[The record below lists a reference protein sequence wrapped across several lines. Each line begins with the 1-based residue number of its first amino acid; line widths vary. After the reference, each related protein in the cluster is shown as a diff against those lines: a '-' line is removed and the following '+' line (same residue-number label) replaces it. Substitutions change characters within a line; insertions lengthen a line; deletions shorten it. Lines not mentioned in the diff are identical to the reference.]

1 MILFSQTS
9 SFGENFNVTVA
20 NNKSSSDGFDKHCQV
35 VIIGAGFSGL
45 LCASYLKEAGIHDI
59 QILEM
64 GSSVGGVWSK
74 KGVGA
79 YPGAACDVPSYIYL
93 PFLDRTGFI
102 PSKKY
107 VSQPEI
113 AEYAEILTDHIG
125 VRENISFDRKVTELK
140 YLGDQQNKWRVRTV
154 NTKTGQAEKTVSCT
168 HIVSANGPLS
178 SPRMPELGGMELFK
192 GESFHTAQ
200 WDGTANL
207 KGKKVAIIGTGASA
221 AQVITSIADDV
232 ESLHVFQ
239 RTPTWVLRRDDED
252 TSPELKRQFEAG
264 GYGEYLRDLAAKKF
278 EFPPGEQFL
287 DWDAI
292 QDKEQN
298 EAVCSELTQLIQS
311 DVDDPEIAKLLTPD
325 YPFWCKRVLFIDDY
339 YTSFNKKNVTLVH
352 DDGGVVSV
360 DETGLTIAQGKHF
373 QCDVII
379 YATGFDSNFIPFPIY
394 GRNGISLAEKFG
406 ANETN
411 RFQMMRPQSLWGI
424 HVDEMPNF
432 YMMIGPQSLNPLTN
446 VTLLCEEQAKYIAEL
461 LSKMDQA
468 GHSRVEPLKDAV
480 THWSA
485 LCLASAN
492 DKVWLRCNNWY
503 LKTTKTDAALET
515 ERSSGM
521 WMETY
526 EDYLDHMLHGKAGT
540 QDELLEF
547 T

>member
-1 MILFSQTS
+1 VSKNVFGGNFIVTIESVKTS
-9 SFGENFNVTVA
+9 SDEINE
-20 NNKSSSDGFDKHCQV
+20 HYQV

-45 LCASYLKEAGIHDI
+45 LCANYLKEAGIRNI
-59 QILEM
+59 KILEM
-64 GSSVGGVWSK
+64 APSVGGVWSK

-93 PFLDRTGFI
+93 PLLDRTKFI

-113 AEYAEILTDHIG
+113 AEYAEMLTDHIG
-125 VRENISFDRKVTELK
+125 VRENISFCRKVIELR
-140 YLGDQQNKWRVRTV
+140 YLGDQQNKWQVATV
-154 NTKTGQAEKTVSCT
+154 NAKTGEPEGTITCIHV
-168 HIVSANGPLS
+168 VSANGPLS
-178 SPRMPELGGMELFK
+178 SPRMPELGGMESFK

-200 WDGTANL
+200 WDRKANL
-207 KGKKVAIIGTGASA
+207 KEKRVAIIGTGASA
-221 AQVITSIADDV
+221 AQVITSIADEV

-239 RTPTWVLRRDDED
+239 RTPTWVLRRDDEP

-264 GYGEYLRDLAAKKF
+264 GYGEELRHIAATKG
-278 EFPPGEQFL
+278 EFPPGELFIDFDL
-287 DWDAI
+287 I

-298 EAVCSELTQLIQS
+298 ETVCKELTQLIES
-311 DVDDPEIAKLLTPD
+311 DVDDPETAKLLTPD

-339 YTSFNKKNVTLVH
+339 YTSFNKKNVTLIH

-360 DETGLTIAQGKHF
+360 DKTGLTTAEGTHF
-373 QCDVII
+373 EFDVII
-379 YATGFDSNFIPFPIY
+379 YATGFDSNYIPFPIY
-394 GRNGISLAEKFG
+394 GREGVSLAEKFG
-406 ANETN
+406 ANDTN

-446 VTLLCEEQAKYIAEL
+446 VTLLCEQQAQYIANL
-461 LSKMDQA
+461 LGKMLEA
-468 GHSRVEPLKDAV
+468 GHSRVEPLKEAV
-480 THWSA
+480 NHWSD
-485 LCLASAN
+485 LCFASAEG
-492 DKVWLRCNNWY
+492 KVWLRCNNWY
-503 LKTTKTDAALET
+503 LKTTKTDAPLGM

-526 EDYLDHMLHGKAGT
+526 EDYLDHMLRGKAGT